1 MALKMSLA
9 ATPFCPGV
17 GEWHSARQATRMT
30 EEEERWLEAQMAAAA
45 GAASATAG
53 PSGVPSSEA
62 EAEGTTTASS
72 VAGRLERLALTSSRP
87 TSMASS
93 APAAQDDHGLTAEE
107 QEEFDRWISGAIG
120 RPDQA

>member
-1 MALKMSLA
+1 MALKMSLG

-17 GEWHSARQATRMT
+17 REWHSARQTLRMT

-45 GAASATAG
+45 GATAAAA
-53 PSGVPSSEA
+53 PSSAASSGA

-72 VAGRLERLALTSSRP
+72 VATRMERLALASSGPTSTTSSERA
-87 TSMASS
+87 T
-93 APAAQDDHGLTAEE
+93 PADHGLTAEE

-120 RPDQA
+120 RQGHA